1 MQTMGPTW
9 PWHSLS
15 TVNEE
20 EESFKATTENSSI
33 NPNPPSYDSIRSD
46 ENSLINPNPQLC
58 NCISKCDGVLVDS
71 SLQECTHKKMHCG
84 AALLLSA
91 MAFIPLFLLTNQ
103 ATTSQLLSSCGPE
116 LVFAPDVADNSTN
129 FSELAKSMLPIWYL
143 KTVSQMPIFTS
154 SVKPGDVYTTR
165 KIMLKT
171 RDLMD
176 VFSPVYPNKTG
187 SMDMWK
193 SIRNQLDQGY
203 QIVGEF
209 QDLHN
214 AYVRYSKQQLEDY
227 RGRVLVWKRGFAKFQ
242 KTYDVPT
249 FLAAPTLESFY
260 HQESRLFWQTLPT
273 RAKGADPATPCLQ
286 LLGSRQ
292 LERTLRY
299 LKHAYPYTSVMNES
313 AHQQY
318 HNLRKELRSLVDEFE
333 LFGSVM
339 IPTTYESDSAI
350 EMLKRA
356 RKWLGDINDDWTA
369 YSIYVDLNKYHKKQ
383 ERLANRINEAWSS
396 FKLWVE
402 ESNFEGAMQCL
413 AQRMNYTLPGE

>member
-1 MQTMGPTW
+1 MQTMGPRW

-15 TVNEE
+15 TVSEE
-20 EESFKATTENSSI
+20 ATENSSI
-33 NPNPPSYDSIRSD
+33 NPNPPSYDSLRSD
-46 ENSLINPNPQLC
+46 ENSLINPNPQSYDC
-58 NCISKCDGVLVDS
+58 KSQSDDVLADS
-71 SLQECTHKKMHCG
+71 SLQECRRKKIHCG
-84 AALLLSA
+84 AALFLSA
-91 MAFIPLFLLTNQ
+91 VAFSPLFLLSNQ
-103 ATTSQLLSSCGPE
+103 EASNSQLLSLCAPD
-116 LVFAPDVADNSTN
+116 LVFAPDVADNSTA
-129 FSELAKSMLPIWYL
+129 FCELAQSMLPIWYL
-143 KTVSQMPIFTS
+143 KALSEMPIFTS
-154 SVKPGDVYTTR
+154 TVMPGDVYTTR

-203 QIVGEF
+203 MIVGEF

-214 AYVRYSKQQLEDY
+214 AHVRYSQQQLEDY
-227 RGRVLVWKRGFAKFQ
+227 RVRVLDWKRDFDEFQ
-242 KTYDVPT
+242 QTHDVPT

-260 HQESRLFWQTLPT
+260 HQESRLFWQTLHT

-286 LLGSRQ
+286 LLGSKQ
-292 LERTLRY
+292 LERALTYLRR
-299 LKHAYPYTSVMNES
+299 AYPYTSVLNES
-313 AHQQY
+313 VHKQF

-339 IPTTYESDSAI
+339 IPTTHETNSAI
-350 EMLKRA
+350 EMLTRA

-369 YSIYVDLNKYHKKQ
+369 HGVYVDNNEYPMEQ
-383 ERLANRINEAWSS
+383 ERLAKRIDDSWASL
-396 FKLWVE
+396 KLWVD

-413 AQRMNYTLPGE
+413 AQSMNYTLPGE